1 MIPGENK
8 LIAFIRKHILVL
20 IVIFATLVTL
30 YARYRFRNFISIDM
44 KEFLLVWFEKISRR
58 GGLKALKKSV
68 GNYNIPYQ
76 VIIALFTYLPFR
88 PEYMYK
94 GLSII
99 FDYLLAWAVAQLVYD
114 LSRRRLLQVIAYIGT
129 AGLPIV
135 ILNSAVW
142 GQCDSIYTF
151 FCVLSVLL
159 LLRKRHL
166 LCFIAYGAAF
176 AFKLQAVFLLPF
188 LLFAWL
194 YQERFSIWHFL
205 LVPTVYFVMCLP
217 GVIAGQGL
225 RGVLKAYMGQANMAS
240 GRISWGYPCFWLMA
254 QNNAE
259 ADYYVMTTPMAMVT
273 VMLLL
278 LCLLAVLL
286 KRGKPLSDRRML
298 GICFIMVFTCVYFL
312 PAMHE
317 RYSYLY
323 LILGL
328 GIAVL
333 DPVTLPGFLGLLF
346 IDMQTYGHY
355 LFKLPAPPWS
365 MLAALNLAIY
375 VFYLFRLIGPIVRE
389 PARPRQPLETSE

>member
-1 MIPGENK
+1 MIPGEKK
-8 LIAFIRKHILVL
+8 LAAFIRRHILVL
-20 IVIFATLVTL
+20 IVIFATLATL
-30 YARYRFRNFISIDM
+30 YARYCFRGFISGDM
-44 KEFLLVWFEKISRR
+44 KEFLLKWFRRIEKR
-58 GGLKALKKSV
+58 GGLAGLGKSV

-76 VIIALFTYLPFR
+76 TIIALFTYLPFR
-88 PEYMYK
+88 PEHMYK
-94 GLSII
+94 GLSIA

-114 LSRRRLLQVIAYIGT
+114 LTRQRLLQVIAYVGT

-135 ILNSAVW
+135 ILNSAAW

-159 LLRKRHL
+159 LLRKRYP

-205 LVPTVYFVMCLP
+205 LAPAVYFVMCLP
-217 GVIAGQGL
+217 GVLAGQGL
-225 RGVLKAYMGQANMAS
+225 RGLLKAYMGQASMTS
-240 GRISWGYPCFWLMA
+240 GRISWGYPCFWLMT
-254 QNNAE
+254 QNNAD
-259 ADYYVMTTPMAMVT
+259 ADYYVATTPMAMVT
-273 VMLLL
+273 VMLVL

-286 KRGKPLSDRRML
+286 KRGKALSDREML

-323 LILGL
+323 VILGL

-333 DPVTLPGFLGLLF
+333 DPVTLPGFLGILF

-375 VFYLFRLIGPIVRE
+375 AFYIFRVFIPIVRE
-389 PARPRQPLETSE
+389 PAQPEGQH